1 MKKLMIA
8 AFAFAIAGAASAV
21 ETYTYKASV
30 KHTYIKEQA
39 FTRILGATVPRVT
52 LYVKYAKNTTI
63 DGYLIQDDQE
73 LLRQSAAATI
83 TGAPA
88 IELQPGNRC
97 FLVVKNKGAEK
108 GYQFARILPGVIE
121 AKWYDDKLSGA
132 NGAFPAQGYLY
143 IGGEVTAAYRGT
155 TFDATKDGV
164 AVGGYTARQMTNWQR
179 LQPVATTPLYGI
191 DDYFFTSAYLFG
203 QYNQPSWANP
213 TQVEEFGDTWM
224 NHAGLGKA
232 AYFNNIKLCCGKGKG
247 SAGTV
252 IDNLA
257 GSLKVGIYLCSE
269 NGEDDSHSFGFNRTG
284 AVEDQLW
291 KSVLVND
298 PTLAIKYNVGP
309 VPTALQK
316 LDMWADG
323 SLDLGTTDVGTG
335 TWSMKRTINLA
346 APALTAP
353 ELAVITTATAAD
365 PVHQWGLAAPTTTLP
380 LIQAIKGAFVAL
392 KPGTQ
397 PLFGDVLEEG
407 AMINYSFF
415 NAYLR

>member
-1 MKKLMIA
+1 MKKLMFA
-8 AFAFAIAGAASAV
+8 ALAVALAGSVSAV

-30 KHTYIKEQA
+30 KHTYIKTQS
-39 FTRILGATVPRVT
+39 FTRILGATVPRVE
-52 LYVKYAKNTTI
+52 LYIKCTKNTTL
-63 DGYLIQDDQE
+63 DGYLIQDNTE
-73 LLRQSAAATI
+73 LLRQSATATI
-83 TGAPA
+83 TGAA
-88 IELQPGNRC
+88 TELQPGNRC

-108 GYQFARILPGVIE
+108 EYQFARILPGVLE
-121 AKWYDDKLSGA
+121 AKWYDDKLSG
-132 NGAFPAQGYLY
+132 NQGAYPAQGYLY
-143 IGGEVTAAYRGT
+143 IGGEVVAAYIGT
-155 TFDATKDGV
+155 TFDATRDGI
-164 AVGGYTARQMTNWQR
+164 AVGGYTARAMTNWQR
-179 LQPVATTPLYGI
+179 LQPAATTPLYGI

-203 QYNQPSWANP
+203 QYNQPAWANP
-213 TQVEEFGDTWM
+213 TQVEEYGDTWM
-224 NHAGLGKA
+224 NHSGLGKA
-232 AYFNNIKLCCGKGKG
+232 TYFNNIKLCCGKGKG

-257 GSLKVGIYLCSE
+257 GNLKVGIYLCSE
-269 NGEDDSHSFGFNRTG
+269 NGENDSHTYGFNRTG

-291 KSVLVND
+291 KSVVVND
-298 PTLAIKYNVGP
+298 PTLAITYNVGP
-309 VPTALQK
+309 VPTAVQK

-323 SLDLGTTDVGTG
+323 NLDLGTTDVGSG
-335 TWSMKRTINLA
+335 SWSIKRTTNLA
-346 APALTAP
+346 APALTAA

-392 KPGTQ
+392 KPGTV

>member
-1 MKKLMIA
+1 MKKLMLTA
-8 AFAFAIAGAASAV
+8 AAIALSGAALAV
-21 ETYTYKASV
+21 ETYTYQASV

-39 FTRILGATVPRVT
+39 FTRVLGVTVPRVT
-52 LYVKYAKNTTI
+52 LYVKYTKNTTLN
-63 DGYLIQDDQE
+63 GYLIQDDQE
-73 LLRQSAAATI
+73 LLRVSATAAI
-83 TGAPA
+83 TGAA
-88 IELQPGNRC
+88 TELQPGNRC
-97 FLVVKNKGAEK
+97 FLVVKNKGAERE
-108 GYQFARILPGVIE
+108 YQFARILPGVLE

-132 NGAFPAQGYLY
+132 GTYPAQGYLY
-143 IGGEVTAAYRGT
+143 IGGEVVAAYIGT
-155 TFDATKDGV
+155 TFHATCDGV
-164 AVGGYTARQMTNWQR
+164 AVGGYTPRAMTNWQR
-179 LQPVATTPLYGI
+179 LQPAPTVPLYGI

-224 NHAGLGKA
+224 NHGGLGKA

-247 SAGTV
+247 AAGTV
-252 IDNLA
+252 LDSLA
-257 GSLKVGIYLCSE
+257 GNVKVGIYLCSE
-269 NGEDDSHSFGFNRTG
+269 NGENDSHTYGFDRTG
-284 AVEDQLW
+284 VVENQLW
-291 KSVLVND
+291 KAVQVND
-298 PTLAIKYNVGP
+298 PTLALTYNVGP

-323 SLDLGTTDVGTG
+323 NLDLGTTDVGSG
-335 TWSMKRTINLA
+335 TWSIKRTTTLA
-346 APALTAP
+346 SPALTAA

-365 PVHQWGLAAPTTTLP
+365 PVHQWGFAAPTTTLP

-415 NAYLR
+415 NGYLR